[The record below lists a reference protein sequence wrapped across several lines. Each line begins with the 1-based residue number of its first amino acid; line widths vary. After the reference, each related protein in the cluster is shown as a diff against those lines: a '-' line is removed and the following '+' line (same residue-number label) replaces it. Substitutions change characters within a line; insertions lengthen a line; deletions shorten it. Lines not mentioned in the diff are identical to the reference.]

1 MTTKEIYAVMRID
14 KSIFVGDERIQLPE
28 GKFIIP
34 AFEDYMSAL
43 ECSGY
48 GKFQIVILQQQ
59 TD

>member
-1 MTTKEIYAVMRID
+1 MRID